1 MQDSFYEQERLLET
15 VNQEK
20 NEFKKLL
27 DEFENKVK
35 ISTAVQN
42 GNFGKE
48 QMGKF
53 K

>member
-15 VNQEK
+15 LNQEK
-20 NEFKKLL
+20 NEFKKL
-27 DEFENKVK
+27 NKGK
-35 ISTAVQN
+35 ISTAVQT